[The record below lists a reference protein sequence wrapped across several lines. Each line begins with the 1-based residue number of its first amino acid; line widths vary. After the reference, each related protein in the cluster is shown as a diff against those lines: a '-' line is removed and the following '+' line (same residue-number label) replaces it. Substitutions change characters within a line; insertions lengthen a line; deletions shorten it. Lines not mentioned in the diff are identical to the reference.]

1 MDIFSSLKKL
11 LNEKNILKFG
21 AVPFSSCKTVRP
33 YKLGE
38 DISRMKTVYIFAV
51 PYLCRTG
58 KKNISAYAVAKDYHL
73 FFKKIFDEILPFLH
87 NNCPEYKFYGFADSS
102 PVSEVNAAALAGI
115 GIIGDNGLLITE
127 EYSSF
132 VFLGEIITDYPE
144 RHFTEQQIR
153 RCPSCGKCKLAC
165 PVNEGCGAC
174 LSEVTQRKGELDAS
188 DKAFLLKYN
197 TVWGCDICQ
206 TVCPYT
212 AAAIKNGTIYSPIP
226 FFNENLTPFLT
237 YGMIENMPD
246 DEFKER
252 AYSWRKKEVLLR
264 NLKIYEEGNSNI
276 HSERRSND

>member
-58 KKNISAYAVAKDYHL
+58 KKNI
-73 FFKKIFDEILPFLH
+73 
-87 NNCPEYKFYGFADSS
+87 FADSS

-144 RHFTEQQIR
+144 RHFTEQKIR

-165 PVNEGCGAC
+165 PVNEGRGAC

-276 HSERRSND
+276 HSERSQLSKSQ